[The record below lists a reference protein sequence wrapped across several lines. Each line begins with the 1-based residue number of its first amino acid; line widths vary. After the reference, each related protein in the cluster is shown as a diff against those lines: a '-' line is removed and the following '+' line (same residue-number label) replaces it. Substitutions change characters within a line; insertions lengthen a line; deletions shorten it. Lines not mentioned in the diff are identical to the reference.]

1 MGLEYRWSVLLVG
14 LLGLGLLGACS
25 SSRGGGSGGGGTSDD
40 DSAGD
45 DDDDDTGD
53 DDDAGDDDATDDDD
67 DSGDD
72 DDAGDDDDS
81 GDDDDAAEGT
91 ASIEGVVTDSAG
103 DLVANL
109 SLTACSEAVCI
120 NGSTDSSGNFLF
132 ANLSPNTY
140 LLTNLTYP
148 GSDPVY
154 NPILY
159 SKFFEF
165 VELEADE
172 DVVLLHDLV
181 VPVMENYWQIEGS
194 VNNASLEDN
203 LAISFDAGEATGD
216 ADSFENLEVPL
227 GAQGAVPLH
236 IGSRVLSE
244 SNWPQSGLGGAT
256 IVAAWALS
264 PSGLSLDSGS
274 FTVAVGG
281 LEPSSSEYSFLY
293 GDYEDGVVTGEF
305 YSTASALTEDGIEG
319 SISQLSVLM
328 VVQNAADTPDSR

>member
-1 MGLEYRWSVLLVG
+1 MGLEYRSSVLLVG

-120 NGSTDSSGNFLF
+120 NGSTDSSGNLLF

-194 VNNASLEDN
+194 
-203 LAISFDAGEATGD
+203 
-216 ADSFENLEVPL
+216 ENLEVPL